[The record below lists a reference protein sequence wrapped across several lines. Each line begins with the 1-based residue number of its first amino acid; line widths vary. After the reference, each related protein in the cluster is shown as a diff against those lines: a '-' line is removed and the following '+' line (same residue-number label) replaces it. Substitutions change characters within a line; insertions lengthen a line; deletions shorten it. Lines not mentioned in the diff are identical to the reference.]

1 MDFIKMAKDR
11 FSTRRFS
18 DKEVSKEIESLIIET
33 ARVAPTSHNS
43 QGFRLYVIHSD
54 KRDEVFEGAVVHNFK
69 APLNIVVVADY
80 EETFKRPIDGFDFAE
95 TDAAIVATHIM
106 FAAESLGLQSCWV
119 CNFDPI
125 KLGKNLNLSEHE
137 KALNIMEIGY
147 IAEKGTPSLLHQ
159 KRKTIE
165 EILVRVK

>member
-18 DKEVSKEIESLIIET
+18 EKEVSKDMEEQILEC
-33 ARVAPTSHNS
+33 ARIAPTSHNS
-43 QGFRLYVIHSD
+43 QGFRLYVIHPE

-69 APLNIVVVADY
+69 APLNIVVVANY
-80 EETFKRPIDGFDFAE
+80 EETYKRPVDGFDFAE
-95 TDAAIVATHIM
+95 TDAAIIGTHIM

-119 CNFDPI
+119 CNFDPA
-125 KLGKNLNLSEHE
+125 KLGKNLNLKEHE

-147 IAEKGTPSLLHQ
+147 ITENGVASKLHERRRT
-159 KRKTIE
+159 KE
-165 EILVRVK
+165 ELVVYVK

>member
-1 MDFIKMAKDR
+1 MAKDR

-18 DKEVSKEIESLIIET
+18 DKEVGKETEDLILET
-33 ARVAPTSHNS
+33 ARVAPTSHNN
-43 QGFRLYVIHSD
+43 QGFRLYVVHSD
-54 KRDEVFEGAVVHNFK
+54 IRDEMFAGCVVHNFK
-69 APLNIVVVADY
+69 APLNIVVVANY

-125 KLGKNLNLSEHE
+125 TLGKKLNLSEHE

-147 IAEKGTPSLLHQ
+147 IAEEGKPSLLHH
-159 KRKTIE
+159 KRKTLE
-165 EILVRVK
+165 DILVLVK